1 VRRRRRDLRWLV
13 PVVVLVGAVVIGSLL
28 VRDAQEQDRSAPLPP
43 PTDPDRFTLESD
55 DGVLTF
61 DRDGDRTRL
70 EFEGADESGVF
81 GFDPEGEGGAE
92 AQGDTGTFELT
103 PGEPP
108 GWPAGFPVPYWAAV
122 QRGSVVDAG
131 ALVQLS
137 ATYAVAA
144 SAAEVLAFYRE
155 RLAGDDPIV
164 DVEPTPEGVEVTQ
177 VSFEGDPSGFVS
189 ITPTPQG
196 SLLVVQL
203 LIVPPAD
210 DLD

>member
-1 VRRRRRDLRWLV
+1 MRRRRRDLRWLV
-13 PVVVLVGAVVIGSLL
+13 PVTVLAGALAVGVLL
-28 VRDAQEQDRSAPLPP
+28 VRDAQEQDRAAPAPP
-43 PTDPDRFTLESD
+43 PTDPGRFILESD

-70 EFEGADESGVF
+70 EFEGDDESGVF
-81 GFDPEGEGGAE
+81 GFDPEGGGGAE

-103 PGEPP
+103 PAEPP
-108 GWPAGFPVPYWAAV
+108 GWPAGFPVPDGAVV

-131 ALVQLS
+131 PLVQLS
-137 ATYAVAA
+137 ATYAVAGSA
-144 SAAEVLAFYRE
+144 SEVLAFYRE
-155 RLAGDDPIV
+155 RLAGDDPVV

-203 LIVPPAD
+203 LTVPSTD
-210 DLD
+210 DPG